1 MSTIAPVD
9 QQTGERGN
17 RPTMRP
23 EDYSPSTVD
32 LINRAILV
40 TDENRRQTL
49 SGLPIIFRMICSF
62 LLRLQRGGLILALP
76 NGRVLRFQGHEEH
89 DALGIICV
97 RDYGFARR
105 TLLGGDIA
113 FFEAYADDQWDTPDL
128 AGCLYVLARN
138 ADQLQDAFEA
148 IPVVTW
154 LDAMR
159 HNFHKNTKAGSKKNI
174 MAHYDL
180 GNAFYEQWL
189 DPSMTYSSALFLPQ
203 DADLTRAQENKYAHL
218 AEHIDLQPGE
228 TVLEIGSGWGG
239 FAEYAAKH
247 REARVTG
254 ITISEAQY
262 EYARKRIFQ
271 AGLNEKVDFQLRDY
285 RDVDGQF
292 DKVASIEMFE
302 AVGKEYWPTYFA
314 KVHQSLRPGGVAGF
328 QVITIADRFFKV
340 YERSTDF
347 IQRYVFPG
355 GMLPSP
361 NLLREQIEAQGLKW
375 QSHSNFGVHYADT
388 LKNWHERFLKRWD
401 DIRPLGFD
409 DRFRKLWRFYLA
421 YCEAG
426 FRAQTTDVYQLSAV
440 KT

>member
-1 MSTIAPVD
+1 MPAPSPNLPTLQPDEFDAPTKALIASGV
-9 QQTGERGN
+9 
-17 RPTMRP
+17 
-23 EDYSPSTVD
+23 
-32 LINRAILV
+32 LV
-40 TDENRRQTL
+40 TEANKRETL
-49 SGLPIIFRMICSF
+49 AGLPFIFRMICGF
-62 LLRLQRGGLILALP
+62 LLRIQNGGLVLGLP
-76 NGRVLRFQGHEEH
+76 NGRVLRFQGPNE
-89 DALGIICV
+89 ASATGIILV
-97 RDYGFARR
+97 RDYAFARR

-138 ADQLQDAFEA
+138 ADYLQDAFEA
-148 IPVVTW
+148 IPMITW

-159 HNFHKNTKAGSKKNI
+159 HSFNKNTKSGSRKNI

-180 GNAFYEQWL
+180 GNAFYQQWL

-203 DADLTRAQENKYAHL
+203 DTDLNRAQENKYASL
-218 AEHIDLQPGE
+218 AQSIDLKPGE

-247 REARVTG
+247 RDAHVTG

-262 EYARKRIFQ
+262 DYAKERIFK

-285 RDVDGQF
+285 RDVSGQY
-292 DKVASIEMFE
+292 DKIASIEMFE
-302 AVGKEYWPTYFA
+302 AVGKQYWETYFE
-314 KVHQSLRPGGVAGF
+314 KVHQSLKPGGVAGF
-328 QVITIADRFFKV
+328 QIITIADRFFKV

-355 GMLPSP
+355 GMLPTP
-361 NLLREQIEAQGLKW
+361 TLLRNHVENTGMVW
-375 QSHSNFGVHYADT
+375 QNDVQFGVHYADT
-388 LKNWHERFLKRWD
+388 LKSWHERFLHAWG

-409 DRFRKLWRFYLA
+409 TRFKKLWRFYLA

-426 FRAQTTDVYQLSAV
+426 FRAGTTDVYQLAAV
-440 KT
+440 KA

>member
-228 TVLEIGSGWGG
+228 TVLEIGS
-239 FAEYAAKH
+239 EMVMP
-247 REARVTG
+247 VT
-254 ITISEAQY
+254 
-262 EYARKRIFQ
+262 R
-271 AGLNEKVDFQLRDY
+271 
-285 RDVDGQF
+285 
-292 DKVASIEMFE
+292 AS
-302 AVGKEYWPTYFA
+302 
-314 KVHQSLRPGGVAGF
+314 RC
-328 QVITIADRFFKV
+328 
-340 YERSTDF
+340 
-347 IQRYVFPG
+347 
-355 GMLPSP
+355 
-361 NLLREQIEAQGLKW
+361 
-375 QSHSNFGVHYADT
+375 
-388 LKNWHERFLKRWD
+388 
-401 DIRPLGFD
+401 
-409 DRFRKLWRFYLA
+409 LA
-421 YCEAG
+421 
-426 FRAQTTDVYQLSAV
+426 
-440 KT
+440 